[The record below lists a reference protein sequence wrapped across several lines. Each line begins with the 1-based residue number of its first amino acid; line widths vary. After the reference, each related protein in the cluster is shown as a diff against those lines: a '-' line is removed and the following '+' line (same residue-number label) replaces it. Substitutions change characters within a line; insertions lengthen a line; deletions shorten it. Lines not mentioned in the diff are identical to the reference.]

1 MRVIPSR
8 EGWSEVTGNYLFW
21 DTETH
26 NSGKQYGMSPRSFIR
41 TMQYAWDDD
50 PVHITTDY
58 DEMIDLVESARYLV
72 AHNQVA
78 YDLSVLYG
86 VDSMRP
92 LELALERKVID
103 TFVLAS
109 LVNPAPYHYVN
120 KDGRDVYDGSKPER
134 AKSWLSLDEQAH
146 QLGVPGKM
154 GNLKELAKKYN
165 PPKTPVKNL
174 DFSLIP
180 LDDPE
185 FLDYA
190 RQDVVATRHIYLRLV
205 DMLKR
210 QGYSGEYVWRE
221 MIVWSINAQI
231 TRNGVLVDTE
241 EAQAR
246 VDELAAERDRIM
258 EWLVTDFDMPTDSKQ
273 PWKTN
278 AGKGTILK
286 ALDTF
291 GIHPEGNESWPRTA
305 GGAPSFSG
313 DTMIAVTEGTEAEK
327 LGQALATLQG
337 QRSLAQLALESTYED
352 GRIHPEIACLQRS
365 GRTSVQRPGLTV
377 WTARGPGAVEKRYF
391 IADPGHV
398 MVEMDFSAA
407 DARAVAAVSGDEE
420 YAKRFAP
427 GADPHEIT
435 GRIFFPE
442 LYDTDPAYY
451 RNKTKP
457 GTHGMSYRIGARKLA
472 ATLDVSVQEAMGF
485 LENYRETYPWVARWQ
500 DQVTRE
506 GESGFVTNSWGRRMV
521 VDPDRSFNQSSALI
535 GQSTTREILFDGLIA
550 IALDRPEVVRYLR
563 MTVHDAIVWSMP
575 EDEVEE
581 LVPYILSKMTQV
593 FDPGTNI
600 SQPIEFPMSVGPLN
614 ARSWFEA
621 SHV

>member
-1 MRVIPSR
+1 MHELKPP
-8 EGWSEVTGNYLFW
+8 GKYLYF
-21 DTETH
+21 DIESH
-26 NSGKQYGMSPRSFIR
+26 NAGKQYGMSPREFTR
-41 TMQYAWDDD
+41 TFQYAWGDG
-50 PVHITTDY
+50 PPQETTDY
-58 DEMIDLVESARYLV
+58 DEAIALLESARFIV
-72 AHNQVA
+72 GHNIISF
-78 YDLSVLYG
+78 DLSVLHG
-86 VDSMRP
+86 KDSMRP
-92 LELALERKVID
+92 LELALEGRVID

-120 KDGRDVYDGSKPER
+120 KDGRDVYDGAKPER

-165 PPKTPVKNL
+165 PPKTAVRDL
-174 DFSLIP
+174 DYSLIP

-185 FLDYA
+185 FTQY
-190 RQDVVATRHIYLRLV
+190 RMQDVVAARHIYQRLLG
-205 DMLKR
+205 MLKA
-210 QGYSGEYVWRE
+210 QNYSGEYVWRE
-221 MIVWSINAQI
+221 MIVWSLNAQI
-231 TRNGVLVDTE
+231 TRNGVLVNTA

-246 VDELAAERDRIM
+246 VDELAKEREEIM
-258 EWLVTDFDMPTDSKQ
+258 EWLVRDFDMPTDSKQ

-278 AGKGTILK
+278 AGKGVILN
-286 ALDTF
+286 ALDSF
-291 GIHPEGNESWPRTA
+291 GIYPENNPGWPRTA

-313 DTMIAVTEGTEAEK
+313 ETMIAVTEGTEAEP
-327 LGQALATLQG
+327 LGRALATLQG
-337 QRSLAQLALESTYED
+337 QRSLAQLALDSTYED

-407 DARAVAAVSGDEE
+407 DARAVAAVSGDAE

-435 GRIFFPE
+435 GRIFFPD
-442 LYDTDPAYY
+442 LYDTDPTFY

-457 GTHGMSYRIGARKLA
+457 GTHGMSYRIGAKKLA
-472 ATLDVSVQEAMGF
+472 ATLDVTVQEALGF

-500 DQVTRE
+500 DRVTRE
-506 GESGFVTNSWGRRMV
+506 GESGYVTNSWGRRMV

-535 GQSTTREILFDGLIA
+535 GQSSTREILFDGLIA
-550 IALDRPEVVRYLR
+550 IARERLEVIRYLR
-563 MTVHDAIVWSMP
+563 MTVHDAIVLSVP
-575 EDEVEE
+575 EIEKEEIVEYVQRE
-581 LVPYILSKMTQV
+581 MTQT
-593 FDPGTNI
+593 FDPKTNV
-600 SQPIEFPMSVGPLN
+600 SQPVEFPMSVGPLDAIN
-614 ARSWFEA
+614 WHEA
-621 SHV
+621 GH

>member
-1 MRVIPSR
+1 MMSNR
-8 EGWSEVTGNYLFW
+8 YLYF
-21 DTETH
+21 DIESH
-26 NSGKQYGMSPRSFIR
+26 NAGKQYGMSPREFVR
-41 TMQYAWDDD
+41 TFQYAWDDG

-58 DEMIDLVESARYLV
+58 DEMLELVRSARFV
-72 AHNQVA
+72 CGHNVCA
-78 YDLSVLYG
+78 FDLSVLFG
-86 VDSMRP
+86 VDSMEP
-92 LELALERKVID
+92 LQMALDRRVID

-120 KDGRDVYDGSKPER
+120 KDGRDVYDGAKPER

-165 PPKTPVKNL
+165 PPKTAVRDL
-174 DFSLIP
+174 DYSLIP
-180 LDDPE
+180 LDDPD
-185 FLDYA
+185 FLAYA
-190 RQDVVATRHIYLRLV
+190 TQDVVAVRHIYQRLLG
-205 DMLKR
+205 MLKA
-210 QGYSGEYVWRE
+210 QNYSGEYVWRE
-221 MIVWSINAQI
+221 MIVWSLNAQI
-231 TRNGVLVDTE
+231 TRNGVLVNTA

-246 VDELAAERDRIM
+246 VDELAKEREEIM
-258 EWLVTDFDMPTDSKQ
+258 DWLVRDFDMPTDSKQ

-278 AGKGTILK
+278 AGKGVILK
-286 ALDTF
+286 ALDSF
-291 GIHPEGNESWPRTA
+291 GIYPENNPGWPRTA
-305 GGAPSFSG
+305 GGAPSSSG
-313 DTMIAVTEGTEAEK
+313 DTMIAVTEGTDAEP
-327 LGQALATLQG
+327 LGRALATLQG
-337 QRSLAQLALESTYED
+337 QRSLAQLALDSTYED

-407 DARAVAAVSGDEE
+407 DARAVAAVSGDAE

-442 LYDTDPAYY
+442 LYDTDPKFY

-457 GTHGMSYRIGARKLA
+457 GTHGISYRIGAKKLA
-472 ATLDVSVQEAMGF
+472 ATLGVTVQEALGF

-500 DQVTRE
+500 DRVTRE
-506 GESGFVTNSWGRRMV
+506 GESGYVTNSWGRRMV

-535 GQSTTREILFDGLIA
+535 GQSSTREILFDGLIA
-550 IALDRPEVVRYLR
+550 IARERLEVIRYLR
-563 MTVHDAIVWSMP
+563 MTVHDAIVLSVP
-575 EDEVEE
+575 EDEKEE
-581 LVPYILSKMTQV
+581 TVTYVQGKMTQT
-593 FDPGTNI
+593 FDPKTNV
-600 SQPIEFPMSVGPLN
+600 SQPVEFPVSVGPLD
-614 ARSWFEA
+614 AYDWFGA
-621 SHV
+621 GH